1 MPPPTQPGGLGAAAA
16 TAAASVTD
24 RLFGTRT
31 VTSGASRQLPRKTPL
46 RIEPKTFFGEMGG
59 ETSGDRHGVCVGG
72 GALVAHEIWHAEKM
86 RTTPR
91 AARGE
96 PSRPRHWG
104 RPAEAAALGGVLAR
118 QA

>member
-72 GALVAHEIWHAEKM
+72 GGAGGTRNM
-86 RTTPR
+86 
-91 AARGE
+91 ARGKDANDA
-96 PSRPRHWG
+96 PCG
-104 RPAEAAALGGVLAR
+104 AGGT
-118 QA
+118 